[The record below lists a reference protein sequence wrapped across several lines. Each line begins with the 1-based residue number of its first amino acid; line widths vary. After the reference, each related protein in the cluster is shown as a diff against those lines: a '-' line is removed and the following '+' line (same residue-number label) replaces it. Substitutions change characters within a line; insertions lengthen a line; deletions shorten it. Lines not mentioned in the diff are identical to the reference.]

1 MLGNFLSCSKGVKD
15 PSDFP
20 EVRCDYPRDAS
31 AEIDLIYPGGA
42 LDLRRGPQGAALVAS
57 GKASPNAS
65 GSGASLDSFPFD
77 AGAKTCVETG
87 PEPEDSSPVLT
98 WILGYFWG
106 LPRGRK
112 EPSSRATRRKRGS
125 YGYGRDPRASSRGE
139 TGMLGNFLSCSKGVK
154 DPSDFPE
161 VRCDY
166 PRDASAEIDLIYPG
180 GALDLRR
187 GPQGAALV
195 ASGKASPNASGS
207 GASLDSFPFDAGAK
221 TCVETGPEPE
231 DSSPVLTWI
240 LGYFWGLPRG
250 RKEPSSRATRRKRGS
265 YGYGRDPRA
274 SSRGETG
281 MLGNFLSCS
290 KGVKDPSDFPEV
302 RCDYPRDASA
312 EIDLIYPGGLSH
324 VRPWW
329 ESILLVKVKAVQGK
343 QFPQECSETSGGLLE
358 WWHDA
363 GVALSFPVESPYS

>member
-1 MLGNFLSCSKGVKD
+1 MRRERHLFFPTKQGKD
-15 PSDFP
+15 PSSRAMRRKRGSPGCVRDLRASSRVETGENVLDFLKLRLMLSSYDGDERDRLWWP
-20 EVRCDYPRDAS
+20 QDWVRCDYPRDAS
-31 AEIDLIYPGGA
+31 VEMGLIYPLGENVLDFLKLWLMLSSYDGDERDRLWWPQDWNAQDSLLNKQRKDPSSRPTRQKRSSSGCGLDPHASSRVERGA
-42 LDLRRGPQGAALVAS
+42 LDLRRGPQGPALVAS

-77 AGAKTCVETG
+77 AGAKTCVEAR

-106 LPRGRK
+106 LPKGRK

-125 YGYGRDPRASSRGE
+125 YGYGRDPHASSRGE
-139 TGMLGNFLSCSKGVK
+139 TG
-154 DPSDFPE
+154 
-161 VRCDY
+161 
-166 PRDASAEIDLIYPG
+166 I
-180 GALDLRR
+180 
-187 GPQGAALV
+187 
-195 ASGKASPNASGS
+195 
-207 GASLDSFPFDAGAK
+207 
-221 TCVETGPEPE
+221 
-231 DSSPVLTWI
+231 
-240 LGYFWGLPRG
+240 
-250 RKEPSSRATRRKRGS
+250 
-265 YGYGRDPRA
+265 
-274 SSRGETG
+274 
-281 MLGNFLSCS
+281 LGNFLSCS

-343 QFPQECSETSGGLLE
+343 QFPQECSESSGGLLE